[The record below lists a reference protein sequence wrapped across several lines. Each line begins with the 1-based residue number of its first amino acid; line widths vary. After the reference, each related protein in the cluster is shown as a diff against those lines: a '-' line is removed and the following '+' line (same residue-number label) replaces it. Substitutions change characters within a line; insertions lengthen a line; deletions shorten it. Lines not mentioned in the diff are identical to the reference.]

1 MHPRKPCRT
10 LLAAGLKVV
19 AYPRGM
25 IYVNMR
31 SSPNS
36 LNDTQVD
43 GHSFTTSASRGIRAS
58 FNIGAK
64 PTVLLALS
72 GPNGMAWRLLVGAR
86 DGSLTLLS
94 LPNMVLVER
103 LQPHDCEI
111 TSLSAHPRNGGTVLL
126 SGDRNGDVCVHG
138 EQIPGGSVKLF
149 SVNGVINA
157 IHCESEYIH
166 VHIGWERQ
174 ILHWD
179 GTVKGKSYASKQQRI
194 TVNAS

>member
-1 MHPRKPCRT
+1 
-10 LLAAGLKVV
+10 LLAEGLKVV
-19 AYPRGM
+19 AYPSGM
-25 IYVNMR
+25 INVNMR
-31 SSPNS
+31 SYPNS
-36 LNDTQVD
+36 LDGTQVEA
-43 GHSFTTSASRGIRAS
+43 HSFTTSICRGTRAS

-72 GPNGMAWRLLVGAR
+72 GPNEIAWRLLVGAG

-94 LPNMVLVER
+94 LPNMVLIER

-111 TSLSAHPRNGGTVLL
+111 TSLSAHRGSDGTVLL
-126 SGDRNGDVCVHG
+126 SGDSNGIVCVHG

-149 SVNGVINA
+149 SVDGAINA

-174 ILHWD
+174 ILYWD
-179 GTVKGKSYASKQQRI
+179 GTVKGKSDASKQQRI